1 MQGSVITFAIFRSMY
16 RRLREI
22 RLERG
27 ITLTQLSAMTGIAQ
41 PNLSRIEAGKVDAR
55 YSTLARI
62 ARALG
67 VVPTLSEPR
76 VLTMPDVEARMAEG
90 RQRLAERGIGPRD
103 VDRRLA
109 WKEARGIDTTV
120 ERRLLG

>member
-1 MQGSVITFAIFRSMY
+1 MY

-67 VVPTLSEPR
+67 VVLTLSEPR
-76 VLTMPDVEARMAEG
+76 VLTMADVEARTAEG

>member
-1 MQGSVITFAIFRSMY
+1 MY

-67 VVPTLSEPR
+67 VVLTLSEPR
-76 VLTMPDVEARMAEG
+76 VLTMADVEARMTEG
-90 RQRLAERGIGPRD
+90 RQRLAERGIGARD

-120 ERRLLG
+120 ERRLTG